1 METKDI
7 FNILAI
13 IDDPDNTLKF
23 DKNKKDVFINCVG
36 IECNECKSE
45 KYCCILCK
53 MQMVA
58 EVVAYLQENHLSP
71 ELFL

>member
-23 DKNKKDVFINCVG
+23 DKTEVTQTIFINCDDVTSCG
-36 IECNECKSE
+36 NCKLKQYCRISCIE
-45 KYCCILCK
+45 
-53 MQMVA
+53 VT
-58 EVVAYLQENHLSP
+58 AYLQDNHLRP